1 MTSPPTASLVS
12 AVEGKGNPYL
22 IQGPALISFSGGR
35 TSGFMLKHILDA
47 HGGTLPADVHVAFAN
62 TGREMPETLDFVQ
75 ECSERWGVRITWLE
89 FDADAEHRI
98 RIVSHNSAARD
109 GEPLAAVFG
118 TRSMLANP
126 VMRFC
131 TIESKIKRLH
141 AYARHVL
148 GFEAWADVK
157 GLRADEPERVAKQF
171 ARAASGKDGK
181 NFGRPVMPLADA
193 GVARR
198 DVAAWWAAQS
208 FDLRLENVGGKTPLG
223 NCDLCFLK
231 GAATIMGILR
241 DRPELA
247 RWWIEQETRFDSTK
261 RPGDFAYFRK
271 DRPSY
276 AEMLRLSQEQGDLL
290 TFEPE
295 EESLDCACTD

>member
-1 MTSPPTASLVS
+1 MTV
-12 AVEGKGNPYL
+12 NPYL

-35 TSGFMLKHILDA
+35 TSGYMLKHILDA
-47 HGGTLPADVHVAFAN
+47 HGGTLPAEVHVAFAN

-89 FDADAEHRI
+89 FDAGAEHRL
-98 RIVSHNSAARD
+98 RVVSHNSAARN

-157 GLRADEPERVAKQF
+157 GLRADEPERVAKQH

-181 NFGRPVMPLADA
+181 NFGRPAMPLAEA

-198 DVAAWWAAQS
+198 DVATWWAAQP

-241 DRPELA
+241 DRPDLA
-247 RWWIEQETRFDSTK
+247 RGWIEQETRFDSTK

-271 DRPSY
+271 DRSSY
-276 AEMLRLSQEQGDLL
+276 AEMLRLSQSQGDLL
-290 TFEPE
+290 TFTPE
-295 EESLDCACTD
+295 GEESLDCACTD

>member
-1 MTSPPTASLVS
+1 MNAHTPIAAAT
-12 AVEGKGNPYL
+12 NPYL

-35 TSGFMLKHILDA
+35 TSGFMLKHIIDA

-75 ECSERWGVRITWLE
+75 ECSERWGVRIVWLE
-89 FDADAEHRI
+89 FDPKAPHKIAV
-98 RIVSHNSAARD
+98 VSHNSASRN

-118 TRSMLANP
+118 ERQMLPNP

-131 TIESKIKRLH
+131 TIDSKIKRLH
-141 AYARHVL
+141 AYARHSL
-148 GFEAWADVK
+148 GLAFWADVK
-157 GLRADEPERVAKQF
+157 GLRADEPERVAKQH

-181 NFGRPVMPLADA
+181 SFGRPVMPLDTA
-193 GVARR
+193 GVTKR
-198 DVAAWWAAQS
+198 DVAAWWARQP
-208 FDLRLENVGGKTPLG
+208 FDLRLQNVNGKTPLG

-231 GAATIMGILR
+231 GAANIVGILR

-247 RWWIEQETRFDSTK
+247 DWWIAQERRFESTK
-261 RPGDFAYFRK
+261 RPSDFAYFRK

-276 AEMLRLSQEQGDLL
+276 AELLRLSQDQGDLL
-290 TFEPE
+290 TFEPQ
-295 EESLDCACTD
+295 EESVDCACTD